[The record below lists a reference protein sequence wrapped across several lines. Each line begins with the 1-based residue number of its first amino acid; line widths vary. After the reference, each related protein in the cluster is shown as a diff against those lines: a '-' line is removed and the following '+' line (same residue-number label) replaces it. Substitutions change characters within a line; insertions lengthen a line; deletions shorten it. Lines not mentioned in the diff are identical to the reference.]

1 MNGYNE
7 PEIPKM
13 YNVNTNHPLI
23 PNPQE
28 VLYQRKYVSIH
39 SEDRDMIKFP
49 NSSEFDIEMPEDM
62 VNVLSL
68 RLSNWTFPANY
79 STFSVLNSN
88 ISMTFKITTPYNP
101 GEHLYSDPLQNAIF
115 ECLFFHQ
122 QTNFTIT
129 IEEGFYNPDQM
140 ANELTNKFN
149 EVVTLLIQDYFT
161 LKGYNDLNTEFT
173 SLGGYQNFIIV
184 YNSVNQKLWFGNTS
198 DGFVLT
204 NEEQLT
210 KNLSQDNV
218 QCISRRKMPEFTN
231 WGLPYNI
238 GLSKCNTSAI
248 SKPGFTP
255 RFYYGDVN
263 FGDKGYWLV
272 PNPNLPGAQCYYIE
286 CPFKINLMGPA
297 YFYME
302 IAGQNCIDETSPYNL
317 SKFTQGSNQTNG
329 IVNSSFAKIAIPTTP
344 ISQWFDRDSVPYKIY
359 LPPAERI
366 RRLKIK
372 IRYHN
377 GELVNFGTF
386 DYSFMLEFFILQP
399 QQTRTVTSVQRQF

>member
-1 MNGYNE
+1 MNGYNQ

-49 NSSEFDIEMPEDM
+49 NSSEFDIEMPEDI

-79 STFSVLNSN
+79 STFSALNSN
-88 ISMTFKITTPYNP
+88 ISMTFKITNPYNP
-101 GEHLYSDPLQNAIF
+101 GEHVYSDPLQNAIF
-115 ECLFFHQ
+115 ECLFFNQ
-122 QTNFTIT
+122 QNNFTIT
-129 IEEGFYNPDQM
+129 IEEGFYNPEQM

-149 EVVTLLIQDYFT
+149 EVVTLFIQDCFT
-161 LKGYNDLNTEFT
+161 TKGYNDLVTEFT

-184 YNSVNQKLWFGNTS
+184 YNSVNQKIWFGNTT

-210 KNLSQDNV
+210 KKLYQDNV
-218 QCISRRKMPEFTN
+218 QCITRRKVPEFTN

-238 GLSKCNTSAI
+238 GLSKCNTVAI

-263 FGDKGYWLV
+263 FGDKGYWLL

-317 SKFTQGSNQTNG
+317 SKFTQQTNETNG
-329 IVNSSFAKIAIPTTP
+329 IVNASFAKIAIPTTP

-359 LPPAERI
+359 FPPAERI

-399 QQTRTVTSVQRQF
+399 QQTRTVTSIQRQF